1 MAILN
6 ETSII
11 YVDDS
16 LSIDS
21 RYPIVA
27 ECWCEDDS
35 DLPTRTQF
43 NKYVLCTGSK
53 ALTPNKTFV
62 LSNATWVEKEE
73 SPFKDVY
80 TKSEVDNLI
89 APLDSELTTLSTQV
103 ETLSDYTFKLVGIS
117 SLNKLDSSV
126 WSGATTSGNGY
137 IANNLPITLAAG
149 SYIWKMKR
157 DGNSTTSFVVRD
169 ADNNELYRVTRGAGV
184 NDITQSFTISA
195 DAAFVSI
202 YAGYNIN
209 YHDNM
214 IFESESTQT
223 RLLSFAA
230 APEEEEIENEEMR

>member
-16 LSIDS
+16 LSIDG

-27 ECWCEDDS
+27 ECWCEDES

-43 NKYVLCTGSK
+43 DKYVLCTGSK
-53 ALTPNKTFV
+53 ALAPNKTFI

-80 TKSEVDNLI
+80 TKSEVDALI
-89 APLDSELTTLSTQV
+89 DPIDSELTTIATQID
-103 ETLSDYTFKLVGIS
+103 TLSFYTFKLVGIS

-126 WSGATTSGNGY
+126 WSGSTTAGNGY

-157 DGNSTTSFVVRD
+157 DGNSTTSFVVKD
-169 ADNNELYRVTRGAGV
+169 ADNNELYRVTRGTGV
-184 NDITQSFTISA
+184 NDITQSFTIAS

-214 IFESESTQT
+214 IFEAEDTT
-223 RLLSFAA
+223 RSIHSLMA
-230 APEEEEIENEEMR
+230 APQEIEEEEMR